1 MASVT
6 FSSAIGGDGS
16 TVTDDS
22 SPTTGLGGGG
32 HRTRFVPCLTQMV
45 NVTNY
50 AAGRAT
56 AAASSASAAAASASG
71 AATSAT
77 NASNSATAAA
87 NSATSSSN
95 SATASANSAASAAAT
110 VASAIAAAFPVGA
123 IYITASNVNPG
134 TFLPGTW
141 TQIAAGRT
149 LIGVGTLGSDTYAAG
164 ATGGAARVT
173 LSTSEMPWHNHD
185 GTTGGISSDHTHAG
199 VTATDGLHAHSV
211 KEGSAAI
218 GGTSSEFL
226 TSGDDYTNTIAYY
239 STTVPGGEHSHVFT
253 TGGSSSN
260 HVHNILGEGGGGA
273 HENRMPY
280 LAVYFWQRTA

>member
-6 FSSAIGGDGS
+6 FPVGIGGDGS

-56 AAASSASAAAASASG
+56 AAANSASAAATSAG
-71 AATSAT
+71 NAATSAT
-77 NASNSATAAA
+77 NASNSASAAA
-87 NSATSSSN
+87 TSATNSAS

-110 VASAIAAAFPVGA
+110 VAGAIEAAFPVGA
-123 IYITASNVNPG
+123 IYITAGNTNPG
-134 TFLPGTW
+134 TFLGGAW
-141 TQIAAGRT
+141 TQIAQGRT

-173 LSTSEMPWHNHD
+173 LSTGEMPGHSH
-185 GTTGGISSDHTHAG
+185 GGITTTQTADHTHSG
-199 VTATDGLHAHSV
+199 STATSGAHAHTIPSDGYGSSSIQTTKV
-211 KEGSAAI
+211 SANGGYAGATSTEGDH
-218 GGTSSEFL
+218 GHT
-226 TSGDDYTNTIAYY
+226 
-239 STTVPGGEHSHVFT
+239 FT
-253 TGGSSSN
+253 TGGASASHAHGISA
-260 HVHNILGEGGGGA
+260 EGGGLA

-280 LAVYFWQRTA
+280 LAVYLWQRTA